1 MLNSITNGLNKVFD
15 GSIGRVPL
23 LGKHLSVLT
32 PKSQTG
38 GIKKKSLKGGCN
50 ACNVG
55 ILSGGFKYTKRAS
68 LDRSRRMSKRI
79 KDRTLRKKNSKGRK
93 RGRTSGRTK
102 GRTKGRTNGRTKG
115 RKKGNQKRH

>member
-32 PKSQTG
+32 PKSQSG
-38 GIKKKSLKGGCN
+38 GKKKKNLKGGCN
-50 ACNVG
+50 SCNSG
-55 ILSGGFKYTKRAS
+55 LLSGGFKYTKRAS
-68 LDRSRRMSKRI
+68 LARSRRMSKRI

-93 RGRTSGRTK
+93 KGRTSGRTS
-102 GRTKGRTNGRTKG
+102 GRTKG